1 MPPIPTLSE
10 IEANRALIEPYI
22 VETPTVPWPGRVM
35 GERLGPETE
44 VYVKLETLQRTG
56 TFKPRGALSNML
68 RLSEDE
74 KARGVTAI
82 SAGNHAIAVS
92 YAASILSVSAKV
104 VMARSSAP
112 VRVARSEAYG
122 GEIALVDDIAEG
134 FALVQRFQNEE
145 GRTFVHPFEGNST
158 RLGTATLG
166 LEFARAVDRLDA
178 VIIPIGGGGLIAG
191 AAIGIKAV
199 QPNCKVY
206 GVEPEG
212 SKGMSDSLAAGRP
225 LEEVAHDSFADSLGP
240 PFHTQGTFEV
250 CRDFVD
256 DIAIVTDDDLRRNMA
271 LIFDELKM
279 AVEPAGAAATAALL
293 GPLAGRLKGKRIG
306 VLLCGTN
313 IDFDLYVDEV
323 RAATAP

>member
-1 MPPIPTLSE
+1 MPPVPSLAE
-10 IEANRALIEPYI
+10 IEANRALIDAYI
-22 VETPTVPWPGRVM
+22 VETPTVPWPGPALA
-35 GERLGPETE
+35 ERLGPGTE
-44 VYVKLETLQRTG
+44 VFVKLEALQRTG

-68 RLSEDE
+68 RLSDDE

-92 YAASILSVSAKV
+92 YASAILGVSAKV

-112 VRVARSEAYG
+112 VRIARSEAYG
-122 GEIALVDDIAEG
+122 AEIALVDDIAEG
-134 FALVQRFQNEE
+134 FALVERFQNEE
-145 GRTFVHPFEGNST
+145 GRTFVHPFEGEFT

-166 LEFARAVDRLDA
+166 LEFARAVDGLDA
-178 VIIPIGGGGLIAG
+178 VVIPIGGGGLIAG
-191 AAIGIKAV
+191 AAMAIKAL
-199 QPNCKVY
+199 QANCKIY

-212 SKGMSDSLAAGRP
+212 STGMSDSLAAGRP
-225 LEEVAHDSFADSLGP
+225 LEEVPHDSFADSLGP

-256 DIAIVTDDDLRRNMA
+256 DIAIVSDDDLRRTMA

-293 GPLAGRLKGKRIG
+293 GPLAVRLKGQRVG
-306 VLLCGTN
+306 LLLCGTN

-323 RAATAP
+323 RAAKAP